1 MATTKATLL
10 GHRSATS
17 FSDLTLSGDLT
28 VSGTTTTIDTDVV
41 VSDSTVINNA
51 GSDVG
56 LKINSTSS
64 GNIMQL
70 QDSGTDIITVKDG
83 GEVYISTFVGMIA
96 PFGSTTV
103 PAGWLACDGTE
114 KAIATYSAL
123 YAVIGTTWGALTN
136 GSGGS
141 GSTHFRVPDLRGAFL
156 RGTGSHGTN
165 NMANGN
171 DFAGPNVGVFE
182 NDTFHDHLHRM
193 RDRGGGSGSSE
204 GIELT
209 GQDNSGVTEV
219 DQNISAVANGYSE
232 HNSNGSPRSGDETR
246 PFNAGVKYC
255 IKF

>member
-10 GHRSATS
+10 AHRSATS

-64 GNIMQL
+64 SHIMQL
-70 QDSGTDIITVKDG
+70 QDGGTDIITVKDG

-103 PAGWLACDGTE
+103 PAGWLYCYGTE

-123 YAVIGTTWGALTN
+123 HAVIGTTWGALTN
-136 GSGGS
+136 
-141 GSTHFRVPDLRGAFL
+141 
-156 RGTGSHGTN
+156 
-165 NMANGN
+165 
-171 DFAGPNVGVFE
+171 
-182 NDTFHDHLHRM
+182 
-193 RDRGGGSGSSE
+193 
-204 GIELT
+204 
-209 GQDNSGVTEV
+209 
-219 DQNISAVANGYSE
+219 
-232 HNSNGSPRSGDETR
+232 
-246 PFNAGVKYC
+246 
-255 IKF
+255 

>member
-10 GHRSATS
+10 AHRSATS

-28 VSGTTTTIDTDVV
+28 VSGTTTTIDTEVV
-41 VSDSTVINNA
+41 VSDATVINNA

-64 GNIMQL
+64 SHIMQL
-70 QDSGTDIITVKDG
+70 QDGGTDIITVKDG

-103 PAGWLACDGTE
+103 PAGWLYCDGTE

-123 YAVIGTTWGALTN
+123 HAVIGTTWGALTN

-141 GSTHFRVPDLRGAFL
+141 GSTHFRLPDLEGAFL
-156 RGTGSHGTN
+156 RGTGSNGTH
-165 NMANGN
+165 NMENGN
-171 DFAGPNVGVFE
+171 DFSGPAVGSFE
-182 NDTFHDHLHRM
+182 NDQFQGHKTQFTAT
-193 RDRGGGSGSSE
+193 SNE
-204 GIELT
+204 AI
-209 GQDNSGVTEV
+209 NSGAY
-219 DQNISAVANGYSE
+219 ISHGTSEWGTLTVNPTLVSDGVNGT
-232 HNSNGSPRSGDETR
+232 PRTGDETR
-246 PFNAGVKYC
+246 PFNAGVKFC